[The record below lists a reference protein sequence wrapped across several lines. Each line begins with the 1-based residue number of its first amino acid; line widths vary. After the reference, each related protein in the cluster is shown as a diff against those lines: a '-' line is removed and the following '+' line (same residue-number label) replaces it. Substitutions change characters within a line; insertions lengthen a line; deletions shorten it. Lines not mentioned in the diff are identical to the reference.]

1 MRTKEGRVEI
11 NAVYC
16 FSIDHMK
23 IDKIIQLTRN
33 VREYLKEVRNMLTLN
48 EALTLMISFASLV
61 LVIDRKKR
69 S

>member
-1 MRTKEGRVEI
+1 
-11 NAVYC
+11 
-16 FSIDHMK
+16 
-23 IDKIIQLTRN
+23 
-33 VREYLKEVRNMLTLN
+33 MLTIN